1 MTKTSQRASLIV
13 LFTTAAGTAAA
24 QPAPA
29 EPAPVP
35 VPAEPAPV
43 PPPPAAPP
51 MGQTQPM
58 PPPGSYAVEPPPP
71 AQVQVYDVPS
81 PPPAREREPNVGN
94 FMVGFNWNFGFP
106 VGSVTDFTNNVSGV
120 GFELLFRYWVHPRI
134 NVGLSTDWQSLTDSR
149 ERTTYPIGTG
159 AVTATA
165 FNVVRVG
172 SLRFGGD
179 YFFLN
184 RGVVQ
189 PFAGLNVGFG
199 WSTFET
205 TAADLVLYDNEN
217 SIVLG
222 GGVGVA
228 FMFARDAPKLTIG
241 AKYSIHPAA
250 NFLAANDIQTIAL
263 QVGLASP

>member
-1 MTKTSQRASLIV
+1 MTKTTQRASVIV
-13 LFTTAAGTAAA
+13 LLSTVAGTASA
-24 QPAPA
+24 QPAPG
-29 EPAPVP
+29 EPVP
-35 VPAEPAPV
+35 VPAPMEPAPAPV
-43 PPPPAAPP
+43 QQPPV
-51 MGQTQPM
+51 QTQPM
-58 PPPGSYAVEPPPP
+58 APPGSYAEPPPP

-106 VGSVTDFTNNVSGV
+106 VGSMTDFANNVSGV

-134 NVGLSTDWQSLTDSR
+134 NVGLSTDWQTFNDSR

-165 FNVVRVG
+165 FNSVRTG
-172 SLRFGGD
+172 TIRLGGD
-179 YFFLN
+179 YYFAN

-189 PFAGLNVGFG
+189 PFAGLNIGFG
-199 WSTFET
+199 WSTFQT
-205 TAADLVLYDNEN
+205 SAADLVLYDNEN

-222 GGVGVA
+222 GGLGVA
-228 FMFARDAPKLTIG
+228 FMFSREAPRLLLGAR
-241 AKYSIHPAA
+241 YSYMPAA